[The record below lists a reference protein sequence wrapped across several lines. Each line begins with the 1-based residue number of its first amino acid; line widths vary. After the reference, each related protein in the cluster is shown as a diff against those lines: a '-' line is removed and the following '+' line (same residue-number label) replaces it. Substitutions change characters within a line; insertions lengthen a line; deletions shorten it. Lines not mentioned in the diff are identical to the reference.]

1 MIFICEKVSLQQLPK
16 KKIFNTSLNIAL
28 FSFFFLQNLIPTCA
42 IHHVNLM
49 VFLYLALNME
59 KFYKNVTSC
68 DFILPFFF
76 EQDHICMCM
85 YVLVHTFTYIKVI

>member
-1 MIFICEKVSLQQLPK
+1 MISTCEKVSLQQLRK
-16 KKIFNTSLNIAL
+16 KRIFNTSLNIAL
-28 FSFFFLQNLIPTCA
+28 FSFFFLTEPHTYLCNTPWKCHGFLISCFEYGK
-42 IHHVNLM
+42 ILQ
-49 VFLYLALNME
+49 
-59 KFYKNVTSC
+59 KC

>member
-42 IHHVNLM
+42 IHRANLM

-59 KFYKNVTSC
+59 KFYKNVTSFC
-68 DFILPFFF
+68 HSFLSKI
-76 EQDHICMCM
+76 IYVCACM
-85 YVLVHTFTYIKVI
+85 Y